1 MADDRLTSYADI
13 PALEAEHTKI
23 IKLVDDTIAHI
34 QSKQKELGNVQ
45 ISLLDANSAK
55 ESTEAIGKG
64 KKSIDELSISIK
76 QLEKLQKDLV
86 TTEAKLAV
94 AETETAKALVAKKIE
109 LQAANKA
116 TKDSIN
122 GVEPLSKA
130 YQELQ
135 KQAKNAAEAF
145 KELAVTKGLDNKET
159 IEAQKRAAD
168 LNNQLKET
176 DYAIGNYQR
185 NVGNYGGTF
194 IKAFEVINKELT
206 DTRAKLEGLKA
217 GDEGFDELTK
227 KAQALEKTTTGLDK
241 TFNSTKQ
248 ELKEFQEAA
257 KQLGLTLGDDSEAFT
272 KFASEVGQAK
282 DEISDL
288 QARVDFSAS
297 DTKYLD
303 GTIEGLGAL
312 AGVYGIAEGASSL
325 LGLSQEDLQKQMVN
339 LQAIMAITNG
349 LTEVQLVLQSD
360 SKAMQTILALQTK
373 IYSAAKSVENA
384 INNASTVSTEANT
397 LAKVQ
402 NRIATIA
409 NTVATTTQT
418 AALSVYT
425 FVTNGATIAT
435 KAFRAILVSTG
446 IGAVVFLISTL
457 VEAMMTYSDATKK
470 ATKDTKDYAGQLEFL
485 SGITELFNKS
495 LERNTKVSLAAAKAR
510 GASVKELQ
518 DIEDDALERKLFNL
532 KQEKEAV
539 DVLYNDMN
547 TIGDNYIKT
556 RDQRNRLAAEIA
568 DVEAEIEITKFDR
581 ITEASDKANA
591 AAKKAAEERKKA
603 AEEAKKNKEALDV
616 EIAKIKL
623 SFTNPDP
630 EEIAAAIDEIQQIVD
645 AQEGKIFIDAVVG
658 VDTEKINKQISD
670 IESETNN
677 QLLGIEDAFNQG
689 LMKTKDYEEAK
700 VKAVAD
706 GNSKKLKAEIDGY
719 KKILDFIPEGYQEKK
734 TIQDKINELELAD
747 LEAQN
752 AAKIDIE
759 KKSGEDLLSLEQKR
773 QNLISQLKLEAI
785 NLLETAI
792 SASFQKRIEELEIEG
807 EKIEAN
813 TERQIKAIEES
824 TLAEEEKVRRINE
837 AEAVAA
843 AEKEKNELKIAAL
856 KTRAARLDKMIEI
869 AKIGGQTIS
878 DIAALKGQLAKA
890 TAAAATLGPA
900 SLANPLLVPAAAG
913 MTASVGI
920 IGGIIGVTAGLGL
933 AQIAAVAA
941 RPIPKYAEGTGGHKG
956 GLAILGDGKEHE
968 LVIEPNKK
976 PYWSANTDTL
986 YNLPKHTQVI
996 PESKLGSAVT
1006 QPSNKDVVNAV
1017 MEMSGLIDGGLN
1029 KLNRTIRNK
1038 ETVRLEAKNRRW
1050 QDYYYENA
1058 KA

>member
-94 AETETAKALVAKKIE
+94 AETDTAKALAAKKIE

-145 KELAVTKGLDNKET
+145 KELAITKGLDNKET

-217 GDEGFDELTK
+217 GDEGFEQLSK
-227 KAQALEKTTTGLDK
+227 KAEALEKTTTGLNK
-241 TFNSTKQ
+241 TFNSSKQ

-325 LGLSQEDLQKQMVN
+325 LGLSQEELQQQMVR
-339 LQAIMAITNG
+339 LQAVMAITNG
-349 LTEVQLVLQSD
+349 LQQVQLVLQSD
-360 SKAMQTILALQTK
+360 SAAMQTILALQTK
-373 IYSAAKSVENA
+373 LYSAAKSVENA
-384 INNASTVSTEANT
+384 INNASTVATEGNT

-418 AALSVYT
+418 AATSLYT
-425 FVTNGATIAT
+425 FVTNGATVAT
-435 KAFRAILVSTG
+435 KVFRAALVATG
-446 IGAVVFLISTL
+446 IGAIVVLIGTL
-457 VEAMMTYSDATKK
+457 VEAMMTYSSATKK
-470 ATKDTKDYAGQLEFL
+470 ATKDTMDYTDAIDRMG
-485 SGITELFNKS
+485 KS
-495 LERNTKVSLAAAKAR
+495 TANANNAIDRNTKVALAAAKAR
-510 GASVKELQ
+510 GASTKELQ
-518 DIEDDALERKLFNL
+518 DIEDESTRRKLRNL
-532 KQEKEAV
+532 NLEKESV
-539 DVLYNDMN
+539 DAIYNDIN
-547 TIGDNYIKT
+547 TIGDNYIAA
-556 RDQRNRLAAEIA
+556 RDRRRQLEEEIA
-568 DVEAEIEITKFDR
+568 DTEAEAEVTKFERIVEAR
-581 ITEASDKANA
+581 DKAENN
-591 AAKKAAEERKKA
+591 AKKSAENRKKE
-603 AEEAKKNKEALDV
+603 AEEAKKKSD
-616 EIAKIKL
+616 EIAKNVIEQL
-623 SFTNPDP
+623 NNISIN
-630 EEIAAAIDEIQQIVD
+630 E
-645 AQEGKIFIDAVVG
+645 
-658 VDTEKINKQISD
+658 EKITSKSL
-670 IESETNN
+670 E
-677 QLLGIEDAFNQG
+677 G
-689 LMKTKDYEEAK
+689 L
-700 VKAVAD
+700 V
-706 GNSKKLKAEIDGY
+706 S
-719 KKILDFIPEGYQEKK
+719 
-734 TIQDKINELELAD
+734 
-747 LEAQN
+747 
-752 AAKIDIE
+752 
-759 KKSGEDLLSLEQKR
+759 SLEQRNISVEEFNEEKER
-773 QNLISQLKLEAI
+773 ITKKSEENILNSQIDYLKKSLALAGLQKSEIDKIEKEITKITKEQNDIRLKDREEQAIKTAETLKALMEANALEEKDILKKASEQAKNELQKSLDFEKNARMQLNQTIIKAAWEVADMV
-785 NLLETAI
+785 AQAFK
-792 SASFQKRIEELEIEG
+792 ASYERKQEELEKENENID
-807 EKIEAN
+807 AN
-813 TERQIKAIEES
+813 TEKQVKAIEAS
-824 TLAEEEKVRRINE
+824 TLAEEEKQRRISE
-837 AEAVAA
+837 AEAIAQ
-843 AEKEKNELKIAAL
+843 AEKEKNELKIADL
-856 KTRAARLDKMIEI
+856 KTRSARLDKMIEI

-878 DIAALKGQLAKA
+878 DIAALKGQLALA
-890 TAAAATLGPA
+890 TAEAVRLGA
-900 SLANPLLVPAAAG
+900 LVLANPLLAPAASA
-913 MTASVGI
+913 MAASVGI
-920 IGGIIGVTAGLGL
+920 IGATIGVTAGLGA

-1006 QPSNKDVVNAV
+1006 QPSNKDVVMAV

>member
-94 AETETAKALVAKKIE
+94 AETDTAKALAAKKLE

-206 DTRAKLEGLKA
+206 DTQAKLEGLKA

-339 LQAIMAITNG
+339 LQSVMAITNG
-349 LTEVQLVLQSD
+349 LTQVQLVLQSD

-397 LAKVQ
+397 VAKGQ

-418 AALSVYT
+418 AATSLYT
-425 FVTNGATIAT
+425 FVTNGATVAT
-435 KAFRAILVSTG
+435 KVFRAALVATG
-446 IGAVVFLISTL
+446 VGAIVVLIGTL
-457 VEAMMTYSDATKK
+457 VEAMMTYSNATKK
-470 ATKDTKDYAGQLEFL
+470 ATKDTLDYTDAIDRMG
-485 SGITELFNKS
+485 KS
-495 LERNTKVSLAAAKAR
+495 TANANNAIDRNTKVALSSAKAR

-518 DIEDDALERKLFNL
+518 DIEDESTRRKLRNL
-532 KQEKEAV
+532 NLEKESV
-539 DVLYNDMN
+539 DAIYNDIN
-547 TIGDNYIKT
+547 TIGDNYIAA
-556 RDQRNRLAAEIA
+556 RDRRRQLEEEIA
-568 DVEAEIEITKFDR
+568 DTEAEAEVTKFERIVEAR
-581 ITEASDKANA
+581 DKAENN
-591 AAKKAAEERKKA
+591 AKKSAENRKKE
-603 AEEAKKNKEALDV
+603 AEEAKKKSD
-616 EIAKIKL
+616 EIAKNVIEQL
-623 SFTNPDP
+623 NNISIN
-630 EEIAAAIDEIQQIVD
+630 E
-645 AQEGKIFIDAVVG
+645 
-658 VDTEKINKQISD
+658 EKITSKSL
-670 IESETNN
+670 E
-677 QLLGIEDAFNQG
+677 G
-689 LMKTKDYEEAK
+689 LVY
-700 VKAVAD
+700 
-706 GNSKKLKAEIDGY
+706 
-719 KKILDFIPEGYQEKK
+719 
-734 TIQDKINELELAD
+734 
-747 LEAQN
+747 
-752 AAKIDIE
+752 
-759 KKSGEDLLSLEQKR
+759 SLEQRNISVEQFNEEKEKITKKSEENILNSQIDYLKKSLALVGLQKTEIDKIEKEITKITKE
-773 QNLISQLKLEAI
+773 QNDIRLKDREEQAIKTAETLKALMEANALEEKDILKKASEQAKNELQKSLDFEKNARMQLNQTIIKAAWEVADMV
-785 NLLETAI
+785 AQAFK
-792 SASFQKRIEELEIEG
+792 ASYERKQEELVKENENID
-807 EKIEAN
+807 AN
-813 TERQIKAIEES
+813 TEKQVKAIEES
-824 TLAEEEKVRRINE
+824 TLAEEEKLRRISE
-837 AEAVAA
+837 AEAVAQ
-843 AEKEKNELKIAAL
+843 AEKEKNELKIADL
-856 KTRAARLDKMIEI
+856 KTRSARLDKMIEI

-878 DIAALKGQLAKA
+878 DIAALKGQLALA
-890 TAAAATLGPA
+890 TAEAVRLGA
-900 SLANPLLVPAAAG
+900 LVLANPLLAPAASA
-913 MTASVGI
+913 MAASVGI
-920 IGGIIGVTAGLGL
+920 IGATIGVTAGLGA

>member
-94 AETETAKALVAKKIE
+94 AETDTAKALAAKKIE

-349 LTEVQLVLQSD
+349 LQQVQLVLQSD
-360 SKAMQTILALQTK
+360 SAAMQTILALQTK

-384 INNASTVSTEANT
+384 INNASTVATQGNT
-397 LAKVQ
+397 VAKVQ

-418 AALSVYT
+418 AATSLYT

-435 KAFRAILVSTG
+435 KAFRAALVATG
-446 IGAVVFLISTL
+446 IGAIVVLIGTL
-457 VEAMMTYSDATKK
+457 VEAMMTYSSATKK
-470 ATKDTKDYAGQLEFL
+470 ATKDTKDYSDSLEYL
-485 SGITELFNKS
+485 SNITEGANKMID
-495 LERNTKVSLAAAKAR
+495 RNAKVALSAAKAR

-518 DIEDDALERKLFNL
+518 DIEDKALRMKLSNL
-532 KQEKEAV
+532 KDEYKAV
-539 DVLYNDMN
+539 DEIYQDIN
-547 TIGDNYIKT
+547 TIGDNYIKS
-556 RDQRNRLAAEIA
+556 RDQRNRLTEQIAEA
-568 DVEAEIEITKFDR
+568 EAEIEITKFDR
-581 ITEASDKANA
+581 ITEASSKANA

-603 AEEAKKNKEALDV
+603 AEEAKKNLEALNV

-623 SFTNPDP
+623 SFTNPDE
-630 EEIAAAIDEIQQIVD
+630 EEIAAAIDEIQQIID
-645 AQEGKIFIDAVVG
+645 AQEGQVYIDAMLS
-658 VDTEKINKQISD
+658 VDTDKITSSINE
-670 IESETNN
+670 IESEISK
-677 QLLGIEDAFNQG
+677 QLLGIEDAYNQG
-689 LMKTKDYEEAK
+689 LMKTKQYEEAK
-700 VKAVAD
+700 VKAVEDGTSKKAQIEIDGLRAILDLLPLYHEKRRSIEDKITQIELSDLARKNDKKVDEERKAAD
-706 GNSKKLKAEIDGY
+706 KAEKIEDEKEKAIAKLKAEAMDLVENSVRDAY
-719 KKILDFIPEGYQEKK
+719 ERRMRELQKEG
-734 TIQDKINELELAD
+734 D
-747 LEAQN
+747 LIKEN
-752 AAKIDIE
+752 GRIE
-759 KKSGEDLLSLEQKR
+759 
-773 QNLISQLKLEAI
+773 IEAI
-785 NLLETAI
+785 NNSTLTQIE
-792 SASFQKRIEELEIEG
+792 KDRRIEESKAITAAKEIENQKKLR
-807 EKIEAN
+807 EVRIQAA
-813 TERQIKAIEES
+813 KA
-824 TLAEEEKVRRINE
+824 EKVMSI
-837 AEAVAA
+837 AQITIDTASSIMAMLKSGKSGIPLAVAA
-843 AEKEKNELKIAAL
+843 GVTGAI
-856 KTRAARLDKMIEI
+856 
-869 AKIGGQTIS
+869 
-878 DIAALKGQLAKA
+878 QLAKVIA
-890 TAAAATLGPA
+890 T
-900 SLANPLLVPAAAG
+900 
-913 MTASVGI
+913 
-920 IGGIIGVTAGLGL
+920 
-933 AQIAAVAA
+933 
-941 RPIPKYAEGTGGHKG
+941 PIPEYAEGTSDHKG

-976 PYWSANTDTL
+976 PYWSADTDTL

-1017 MEMSGLIDGGLN
+1017 IEMSGMIDGGLN
-1029 KLNRTIRNK
+1029 KLNRTIKNK

>member
-94 AETETAKALVAKKIE
+94 AETDTAKALAAKKIE

-217 GDEGFDELTK
+217 GDAGFEELTK

-241 TFNSTKQ
+241 TFTSTKQ

-272 KFASEVGQAK
+272 KFATEVGQAK

-325 LGLSQEDLQKQMVN
+325 LGLSQEELQQQMVR
-339 LQAIMAITNG
+339 LQAVMAITNG
-349 LTEVQLVLQSD
+349 LQQVQLVLQSD
-360 SKAMQTILALQTK
+360 SAAMQTILALQTK
-373 IYSAAKSVENA
+373 LYSAAKSVENA
-384 INNASTVSTEANT
+384 INNASTVATEGNT
-397 LAKVQ
+397 VAKVQ

-418 AALSVYT
+418 AATSLYT

-435 KAFRAILVSTG
+435 KAFRAALVATG
-446 IGAVVFLISTL
+446 IGAIVVLIGTL
-457 VEAMMTYSDATKK
+457 VEAMMTYSSATKE
-470 ATKDTKDYAGQLEFL
+470 ATKDTNDYKKAMEEMAN
-485 SGITELFNKS
+485 STEGANKAIDT
-495 LERNTKVSLAAAKAR
+495 NAKVALAAAKAR
-510 GASVKELQ
+510 GASTKELQ
-518 DIEDDALERKLFNL
+518 DIEDEATRRKIRNL
-532 KQEKEAV
+532 KNEKEIV
-539 DVLYNDMN
+539 DGIYNGFN
-547 TIGDNYIKT
+547 VT
-556 RDQRNRLAAEIA
+556 RDKFLAASERRKVLTEQIA
-568 DVEAEIEITKFDR
+568 EAEADAEVTKFDR
-581 ITEASDKANA
+581 ITEASSKADI

-603 AEEAKKNKEALDV
+603 AEEAKKNSAALNV

-623 SFTNPDP
+623 SFTNPD
-630 EEIAAAIDEIQQIVD
+630 EAEIAAAIDEIQQIID
-645 AQEGKIFIDAVVG
+645 AQEGKIYYDAIIK
-658 VDTEKINKQISD
+658 VDTEKITNDIAE
-670 IESETNN
+670 IESEINK
-677 QLLGIEDAFNQG
+677 QLLGIEDAYSQG
-689 LMKTKDYEEAK
+689 LMKTKQYEEEK

-706 GNSKKLKAEIDGY
+706 GTSKKAQIEIDGLRDILNILPLYHEKRRSIEDKITQIELSDLARKNDKKVDEERKAADKTEKIEDEKQKAIAKLKAEAMDLVENSVRDAY
-719 KKILDFIPEGYQEKK
+719 ERRMRELQKEG
-734 TIQDKINELELAD
+734 D
-747 LEAQN
+747 LIKEN
-752 AAKIDIE
+752 GRIE
-759 KKSGEDLLSLEQKR
+759 
-773 QNLISQLKLEAI
+773 IEAI
-785 NLLETAI
+785 NNSTLTQIEKDRRIDESKALTA
-792 SASFQKRIEELEIEG
+792 AKEIENQKKLR
-807 EKIEAN
+807 EVRIQAA
-813 TERQIKAIEES
+813 KA
-824 TLAEEEKVRRINE
+824 EKVMSI
-837 AEAVAA
+837 AQITIDTASSIMAMLKSGKSGIPLAVAA
-843 AEKEKNELKIAAL
+843 GVTGAI
-856 KTRAARLDKMIEI
+856 
-869 AKIGGQTIS
+869 
-878 DIAALKGQLAKA
+878 QLAKVIA
-890 TAAAATLGPA
+890 T
-900 SLANPLLVPAAAG
+900 
-913 MTASVGI
+913 
-920 IGGIIGVTAGLGL
+920 
-933 AQIAAVAA
+933 
-941 RPIPKYAEGTGGHKG
+941 PIPEYAEGTSDHKG

-976 PYWSANTDTL
+976 PYWSADTDTL

-1006 QPSNKDVVNAV
+1006 QPSNKDVVMAV

-1029 KLNRTIRNK
+1029 KLNRTIKNK